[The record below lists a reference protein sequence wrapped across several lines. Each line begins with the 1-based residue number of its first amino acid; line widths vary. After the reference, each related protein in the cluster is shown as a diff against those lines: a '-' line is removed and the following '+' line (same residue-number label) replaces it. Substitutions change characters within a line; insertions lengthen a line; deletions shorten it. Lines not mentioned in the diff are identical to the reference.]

1 MCRPEQVPAVFSRQF
16 LRSLV
21 NTSASDAAML
31 HSAAKR
37 CTDRLTAYVE
47 RSPDAQLQIAVAVA
61 LQRYGGLGFDRLSKT
76 KTTAKL
82 LQVPSWQPAATPC
95 TSLNLTERTVRRE
108 RGNRTV
114 KCNSIRVA
122 PETGRILRKVREA

>member
-1 MCRPEQVPAVFSRQF
+1 MMRRPEQVPAVFSRHF

-37 CTDRLTAYVE
+37 CTERLAQHVA
-47 RSPDAQLQIAVAVA
+47 RSTDAQLQIAVAVA
-61 LQRYGGLGFDRLSKT
+61 LQRYGGQGFDRLSKT

-82 LQVPSWQPAATPC
+82 LQVRLFAW
-95 TSLNLTERTVRRE
+95 N
-108 RGNRTV
+108 
-114 KCNSIRVA
+114 
-122 PETGRILRKVREA
+122 

>member
-1 MCRPEQVPAVFSRQF
+1 MPAVFSRQF

-37 CTDRLTAYVE
+37 CTDRLTAYVA

-82 LQVPSWQPAATPC
+82 LQVPPGRL
-95 TSLNLTERTVRRE
+95 TSLMTHPAIEPSHHALDLV
-108 RGNRTV
+108 
-114 KCNSIRVA
+114 
-122 PETGRILRKVREA
+122 

>member
-1 MCRPEQVPAVFSRQF
+1 MRHCVVCRPEQVPAVFSRQF

-37 CTDRLTAYVE
+37 CTERLAAHVA

-82 LQVPSWQPAATPC
+82 LQVRRPEQGLGGVDPSALSCSGAA
-95 TSLNLTERTVRRE
+95 L
-108 RGNRTV
+108 
-114 KCNSIRVA
+114 
-122 PETGRILRKVREA
+122 

>member
-1 MCRPEQVPAVFSRQF
+1 MVRRPEQVPAVFSRQF

-82 LQVPSWQPAATPC
+82 LQVPSGQLVVISC
-95 TSLNLTERTVRRE
+95 TFPNVIKRTLGWNVP
-108 RGNRTV
+108 NFV
-114 KCNSIRVA
+114 LSNAFLS
-122 PETGRILRKVREA
+122 ETHW